1 MIQFF
6 FLSKAEKDVWLPIIF
21 DLLYNNMK
29 EIAPSGLPYEQE
41 KAQWLSAV
49 SPALEKEP
57 RKIIMCISD
66 DELVGYI
73 QYYTRNDLLMIE
85 EVQIKKPYQRTLI
98 FHKMCKYLATTIPIN
113 IEFIEAYAD
122 ERNSYSQKLMKKL
135 GMEQS
140 SEACSPGFIH
150 LRSKADV
157 VRKLFI

>member
-1 MIQFF
+1 MIRFS
-6 FLSKAEKDVWLPIIF
+6 FLDKAEKDVWLPILY
-21 DLLYNNMK
+21 DLLYDNMQL
-29 EIAPSGLPYEQE
+29 IAPSGLPYEQE

-85 EVQIKKPYQRTLI
+85 EVQIKKPYQRTLV
-98 FHKMCKYLATTIPIN
+98 FHKMCKYLATIIPLD
-113 IEFIEAYAD
+113 IEYIEAYAD

-135 GMEQS
+135 GMEQLNDT
-140 SEACSPGFIH
+140 CSPGFVR
-150 LRSKADV
+150 LRGKADFA
-157 VRKLFI
+157 RKLFM